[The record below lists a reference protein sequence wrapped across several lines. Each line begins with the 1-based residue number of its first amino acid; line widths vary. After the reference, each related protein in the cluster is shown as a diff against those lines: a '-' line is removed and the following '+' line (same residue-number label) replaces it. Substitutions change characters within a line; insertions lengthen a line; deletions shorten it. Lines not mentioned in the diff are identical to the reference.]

1 MFVFVDDVFFVGC
14 EDVFPFEEVDP
25 VALLLPDID
34 PEVLLSLEEAAFVE
48 DPEALL
54 LSDPEALLSPDE
66 VVLVSVFES
75 DFVSDFVLSDF
86 VLVDFT
92 SGFVSDLFLD
102 ESSFTESALREVS
115 DLFDVF
121 VVLLSD
127 LETEESFF
135 VSVSVDTEAEVSVF
149 GGVLT
154 LPHPASVD
162 RERIPAA
169 KRYNILFF
177 IFFLLLLML

>member
-14 EDVFPFEEVDP
+14 EDVFPFEGV
-25 VALLLPDID
+25 D
-34 PEVLLSLEEAAFVE
+34 PEV
-48 DPEALL
+48 LL

-169 KRYNILFF
+169 NKSNILFF
-177 IFFLLLLML
+177 ISFFSYK

>member
-66 VVLVSVFES
+66 VVL
-75 DFVSDFVLSDF
+75 
-86 VLVDFT
+86 
-92 SGFVSDLFLD
+92 GC
-102 ESSFTESALREVS
+102 
-115 DLFDVF
+115 
-121 VVLLSD
+121 
-127 LETEESFF
+127 
-135 VSVSVDTEAEVSVF
+135 
-149 GGVLT
+149 
-154 LPHPASVD
+154 
-162 RERIPAA
+162 
-169 KRYNILFF
+169 
-177 IFFLLLLML
+177 